1 MPHTV
6 PPPSP
11 GAGAAPEAGQPDP
24 APGLRRELKTR
35 HLTMMG
41 LGSAIGAGLF
51 LGTGV
56 GIAAAGPAVVLAYL
70 VAGAITVCVMQMLA
84 EMVAA
89 RPSSGTFS
97 TYADQ
102 AFGSWAGFAVG
113 WLYWFMM
120 VMIMAVEITGAS
132 AIIAG
137 WLGIS
142 AWIPALAAIV
152 VFTAINFAAV
162 RNYGEFEFWFA
173 LIKVTV
179 IVAFLV
185 LGVLLWL
192 GVLPG
197 TDFVGL
203 HNVSGVGFMPN
214 GWGGVATALLAVAFA
229 FGGIEMVTI
238 AAAESEEPET
248 AVHSAIRSIIWRIGT
263 FYIGSV
269 LLIALLLPYEEIG
282 GAKDA
287 SESPFTSVL
296 RLAHIP
302 GAVGIME
309 VVIVIALLSACNTQI
324 YGSSRFLHNLA
335 ERGDAPSFFRATD
348 PRGVPL
354 RSVVLSVI
362 FGFIAVGLQYWN
374 PPGLLAFLLNA
385 VGGCLIVI
393 WFVIAFSYLRIHPR
407 IVASG
412 EITHVRMW
420 APKVLPWA
428 TVALAAVIV
437 VLMAT
442 TAEGRFQILA
452 VAVVVGVITLAGVAY
467 TRSPAFR
474 RRSADS
480 PERTTR

>member
-1 MPHTV
+1 MSHTV
-6 PPPSP
+6 PPPS
-11 GAGAAPEAGQPDP
+11 
-24 APGLRRELKTR
+24 PGLRRELKTR

-56 GIAAAGPAVVLAYL
+56 GIQAAGPAVVLAYI

-97 TYADQ
+97 TYAEQ
-102 AFGSWAGFAVG
+102 AFGPWAGFAVG

-120 VMIMAVEITGAS
+120 IMIMAVEITGAS
-132 AIIAG
+132 AIIAD
-137 WLGIS
+137 WLGVS
-142 AWIPALAAIV
+142 PWVPALAAIA

-162 RNYGEFEFWFA
+162 RSYGEFEFWFA
-173 LIKVTV
+173 LVKVAV
-179 IVAFLV
+179 IVGFLV
-185 LGVLLWL
+185 LGALLWL
-192 GVLPG
+192 GVLPSSG
-197 TDFVGL
+197 FVGL
-203 HNVSGVGFMPN
+203 SNVAEIGFMPH

-238 AAAESEEPET
+238 AAAESEEPES

-269 LLIALLLPYEEIG
+269 VLIALLLPYDEIG

-287 SESPFTSVL
+287 AESPFTAVL
-296 RLAHIP
+296 HLANIP

-309 VVIVIALLSACNTQI
+309 AVIVVALLSACNTQI

-335 ERGDAPSFFRATD
+335 ERGDAPDIFRATD
-348 PRGVPL
+348 RRGVPM
-354 RSVVLSVI
+354 RAVVVSVV
-362 FGFIAVGLQYWN
+362 FGFVAVALQYWN

-385 VGGCLIVI
+385 VGGCLVVI
-393 WFVIAFSYLRIHPR
+393 WFVIAFSFLRLHPHLVSR
-407 IVASG
+407 G

-420 APKVLPWA
+420 APGVLPWA
-428 TVALAAVIV
+428 TIALAAVIV
-437 VLMAT
+437 ALMAT
-442 TAEGRFQILA
+442 TADGRFQIFA
-452 VAVVVGVITLAGVAY
+452 VAVVVGVITLAGVLY
-467 TRSPAFR
+467 TRSSAYRRPTPATGED
-474 RRSADS
+474 SAAPTNS
-480 PERTTR
+480 ERTPR